1 MLEELL
7 NEIEELKEYK
17 EKYEHAEKDKER
29 LSEYVY
35 KNELEKWKNKT
46 YAFRVIE
53 YQESTCNSCR
63 FYDGCDIKEHLPED
77 IGKPTENKG
86 WFPGKKTCGNF
97 EWS

>member
-7 NEIEELKEYK
+7 NEIKELKEYK
-17 EKYEHAEKDKER
+17 KKYECAEKDKER
-29 LSEYVY
+29 LSEYIY

-53 YQESTCNSCR
+53 YQESMCKNCR

-77 IGKPTENKG
+77 IGKPIENKR
-86 WFPGKKTCGNF
+86 WFPRQKTCGNF
-97 EWS
+97 EWN